1 VKLKNVVQLGVDNM
15 FATPDQYGKGGT
27 SSNMSIKSLYL
38 GGNPIYNN
46 RQSNGFLGCIRNV
59 EIVHNNLHEKNVFKK
74 FPTQLVHGNVT
85 LSVCPTI

>member
-1 VKLKNVVQLGVDNM
+1 MKLKNVVQLGVDNM
-15 FATPDQYGKGGT
+15 FATPDQYGKGGS
-27 SSNMSIKSLYL
+27 SSNIPSKSLYL

-46 RQSNGFLGCIRNV
+46 RLSNGYLGCIRNV
-59 EIVHNNLHEKNVFKK
+59 EIVNNNLQDKIIFKK

>member
-1 VKLKNVVQLGVDNM
+1 MKLKNVVQLGVDNI

-27 SSNMSIKSLYL
+27 SNNMSSKSLYL

-46 RQSNGFLGCIRNV
+46 RQSNGYLGCIRNV
-59 EIVHNNLHEKNVFKK
+59 EIVHNNVREKHVFKK
-74 FPTQLVHGNVT
+74 FSTQLVHGNVT